1 MPSTIFETMKKQII
15 GFIAFLL
22 IGHVVIAQ
30 NQFETTIDKKGE
42 KVFKG
47 IISRDVIQSD
57 TSFKWYSANFN
68 GYAPNS
74 LALQALKQHGD
85 SIQVIAFMGTWC
97 EDSHVII
104 PKLFS
109 LFDSAGFSNDR
120 LTLIGVDR
128 NKKTLSHLAEALDV
142 RNVPTL
148 IVLKNGKELGR
159 VVEYG
164 KYGMWDKELGE
175 VINSGFLK

>member
-1 MPSTIFETMKKQII
+1 MKKQIT

-22 IGHVVIAQ
+22 IGHAVIAQ
-30 NQFETTIDKKGE
+30 NQFETTIDNRGE
-42 KVFKG
+42 KIFKG
-47 IISRDVIQSD
+47 IISRDVIQYD
-57 TSFKWYSANFN
+57 TSFKWYATNLN
-68 GYAPNS
+68 GYTPNS
-74 LALQALKQHGD
+74 LALQALRQHGD
-85 SIQVIAFMGTWC
+85 SIQIIAFMGTWC
-97 EDSHVII
+97 EDSHFII

-109 LFDSAGFSNDR
+109 LFDSAGFTNER
-120 LTLIGVDR
+120 LTLVGVDR
-128 NKKTLSHLAEALDV
+128 SKRTLSYLAEALDV